1 MSDYKLT
8 DEQWD
13 ALCRAAPYGN
23 SDVYVSLP
31 TGAVSRPLI
40 DRVLTLVGDVLGMT
54 ITNREP
60 LTDEEWERMPGG
72 RHGCLRWFSSGE
84 KGEGFWLSRDNLN
97 ILRHFGVT
105 VEPPPAKL
113 EPRYVVKEVLVGW
126 WYVYDTE
133 DPHGSLTQTP
143 EAGFRNKS
151 EADHYCDA
159 KNEEDC

>member
-105 VEPPPAKL
+105 VEPPPAKP
-113 EPRYVVKEVLVGW
+113 EPRYVIEHHENWSSVWELPQSWLVAKFYG
-126 WYVYDTE
+126 DN
-133 DPHGSLTQTP
+133 HQKRA
-143 EAGFRNKS
+143 EA
-151 EADHYCDA
+151 EAA
-159 KNEEDC
+159 RLNEENR